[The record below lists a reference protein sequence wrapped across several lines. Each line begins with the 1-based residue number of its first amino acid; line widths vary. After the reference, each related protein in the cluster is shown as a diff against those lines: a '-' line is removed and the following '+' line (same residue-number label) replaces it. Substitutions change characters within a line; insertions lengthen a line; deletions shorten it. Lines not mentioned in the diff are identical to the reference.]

1 MNRPREKALLPGFAG
16 VALADI
22 LANGVAMVIIL
33 IVITVSIR
41 NARERERLEQVQDLS
56 VLLSRELA
64 TSVVMNALP
73 SSPPSVLHDYQRS
86 PLDQNPQHSIMPI
99 VGLHRE
105 GVRNR
110 YTGEVW
116 PRRELLLQDNGFDR
130 YLQSFNQ
137 DQRRRM
143 RLDVH
148 SIRNFYLA
156 MSILKSHGIRP
167 LHWHFYGEETIEE
180 RTALAGGGKSAGE
193 RFEGEERQ
201 RQRRLGRGAADGDNV
216 ARGRRG
222 GPRLPAGAR
231 WRPRDGATAYPLV
244 EEEPGD
250 GRTAVQGFAGRP
262 GQQQRSFRLRLP
274 TPETSTGRHAMPL
287 QPGEPIDA
295 ALILVALYRL
305 LEDIQ
310 RRTNAGEYGA
320 LAGTHLE
327 RALAELFALPFDGA
341 EWERAEAMVRS
352 LQEPLPP
359 PPGGVA
365 VQRTVT
371 DGVSALQ
378 LEADAQQLR
387 TVIREHRPRG
397 APENEPEQTPDAGDR
412 GGGKAIAEAVAGTAA
427 AGADPGAG
435 PGGTAAE
442 VQLRMGQWPAIYQG
456 LTVPLHHGGLAL
468 LAPGQER
475 PQEWRWRLVTLT
487 DRTLFEGT
495 VGFVYAALDPD
506 GKLLLAGEENGI
518 TVNGQPLRTER
529 PVQPLRGERLLL
541 VLYALLVAF
550 VLAMLARRFRR

>member
-222 GPRLPAGAR
+222 GPRLPAGG
-231 WRPRDGATAYPLV
+231 PGTA
-244 EEEPGD
+244 
-250 GRTAVQGFAGRP
+250 
-262 GQQQRSFRLRLP
+262 
-274 TPETSTGRHAMPL
+274 
-287 QPGEPIDA
+287 
-295 ALILVALYRL
+295 
-305 LEDIQ
+305 
-310 RRTNAGEYGA
+310 
-320 LAGTHLE
+320 
-327 RALAELFALPFDGA
+327 
-341 EWERAEAMVRS
+341 
-352 LQEPLPP
+352 PP
-359 PPGGVA
+359 PIPWW
-365 VQRTVT
+365 R
-371 DGVSALQ
+371 
-378 LEADAQQLR
+378 R
-387 TVIREHRPRG
+387 NRETG
-397 APENEPEQTPDAGDR
+397 APRSRASR
-412 GGGKAIAEAVAGTAA
+412 A
-427 AGADPGAG
+427 
-435 PGGTAAE
+435 
-442 VQLRMGQWPAIYQG
+442 
-456 LTVPLHHGGLAL
+456 
-468 LAPGQER
+468 APGNSSEAFGCGCR
-475 PQEWRWRLVTLT
+475 RRKRV
-487 DRTLFEGT
+487 
-495 VGFVYAALDPD
+495 
-506 GKLLLAGEENGI
+506 
-518 TVNGQPLRTER
+518 
-529 PVQPLRGERLLL
+529 RGDTPCRCSPGNP
-541 VLYALLVAF
+541 
-550 VLAMLARRFRR
+550 